1 MVTLAAL
8 SKQHSKIG
16 IRTTMIQGKKVLALT
31 PARGGSKGLP
41 GKNIRPF
48 CGKPLLAHAIC
59 VAKASKYI
67 DKTIISTDCENIA
80 KIATEYCAK
89 AVMRPTELST
99 DSALVSDAIRN
110 LITRIEEKFEYLVL
124 LEATSPLRTTQLVDQ
139 CIEQLVMQH
148 ADSIATF
155 SHAEPPP
162 TRLWKINNKL
172 ASPFMENANPWLPR
186 QQQPEAY
193 YLNGLVYAFHLPTW
207 LKSNLKS
214 IFFGKHCCYN

>member
-1 MVTLAAL
+1 
-8 SKQHSKIG
+8 
-16 IRTTMIQGKKVLALT
+16 
-31 PARGGSKGLP
+31 
-41 GKNIRPF
+41 
-48 CGKPLLAHAIC
+48 
-59 VAKASKYI
+59 
-67 DKTIISTDCENIA
+67 
-80 KIATEYCAK
+80 
-89 AVMRPTELST
+89 MRPTELST

-214 IFFGKHCCYN
+214 IFFGKSTAVITEHLSIDIDTLEDFELAEHLMRKSHEVNL